1 MAALAEAA
9 ASVRTAVDCRP
20 HAPPTEL
27 AAPRGRQARPVR
39 RSCGRSGYTSGAA
52 RSSRTTVMA
61 CSSAWATDSRPCP
74 VQGIQGLLSS
84 LATRR
89 MRRPRFVRTRGMRTR
104 ASADASSSAA
114 QLATAVQLEL
124 QPGKCHLI
132 DMSVPSRRWN
142 RWIQLRLVLSL
153 GFVAANENQLD
164 GRVVCHYRD
173 GGPREASSQ
182 LVESCAVVAPSSPI
196 SVRMSSAL

>member
-27 AAPRGRQARPVR
+27 AALRGRQARPVR

-52 RSSRTTVMA
+52 RSSRNHGDGMLKRVG
-61 CSSAWATDSRPCP
+61 D
-74 VQGIQGLLSS
+74 GLSS
-84 LATRR
+84 VSGARD
-89 MRRPRFVRTRGMRTR
+89 PGFVEFAGD
-104 ASADASSSAA
+104 SAHASSKVRAHERHENEGVGRCELIGRTASDGSPVGAPTGEVPLDRYVSAVE
-114 QLATAVQLEL
+114 TLESL
-124 QPGKCHLI
+124 
-132 DMSVPSRRWN
+132 
-142 RWIQLRLVLSL
+142 IQLRLVLSL

-182 LVESCAVVAPSSPI
+182 LVETRGGCTKFTH
-196 SVRMSSAL
+196 